1 MLTRSLFL
9 SQILLCSLT
18 PLLVTAP
25 VQAELLWSSGD
36 PINDGWNNVD
46 TPDYDS
52 RVYQPFT
59 VDADGWYIE
68 YASFN
73 GAWDEGNRGAV
84 ATTGTWEIRT
94 GLKAGDSLSADT
106 LVASGSTAL
115 ATEALGGDIAGL
127 ETFRFTASDVQASLA
142 QGEYYISITPEDTQW
157 VNNVYFLRAIEHRTA
172 VVAAKTPFSTPCS
185 TP

>member
-1 MLTRSLFL
+1 MQLFSIHSARTLPMRMRSLFL

-36 PINDGWNNVD
+36 PIEGNEGWNNVD

-73 GAWDEGNRGAV
+73 GAWGESRGAV

-115 ATEALGGDIAGL
+115 ATEALGGILVGRRPFGSQL
-127 ETFRFTASDVQASLA
+127 QMSRRRLRKE
-142 QGEYYISITPEDTQW
+142 SITSPLPRKILNGSTMC
-157 VNNVYFLRAIEHRTA
+157 
-172 VVAAKTPFSTPCS
+172 TP
-185 TP
+185 